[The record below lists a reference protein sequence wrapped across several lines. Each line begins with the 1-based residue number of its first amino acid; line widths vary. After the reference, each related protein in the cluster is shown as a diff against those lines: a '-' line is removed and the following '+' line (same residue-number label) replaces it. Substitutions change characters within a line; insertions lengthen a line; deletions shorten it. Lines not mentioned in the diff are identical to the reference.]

1 MKIAQV
7 CPYDLSRPGGVKNHI
22 FGLSDELEKM
32 GHELTIIAPN
42 GQANSNDSKIR
53 LFGRN
58 RSLKISGTKIDLN
71 IALGEDRKNLK
82 AFLQS
87 QQFDI
92 IHYHTFW
99 NPMIPYQ
106 VWKHSSARNI
116 VTFHDTPKQKWLGK
130 TVMPMA
136 ASVIFR
142 MMDKVISVSNSQ
154 ASNIG
159 GADHPRIR
167 IIPNGLEIA
176 EYQLPIGKLDEF
188 DDGKF
193 NLLFLGRLEPRKGVI
208 YALEAFKS
216 LKKSTPELRL
226 IIAGEGQEKELV
238 TSFIKDNQLDDV
250 RVLGQV
256 NEATKIALLKT
267 ADLYLAP
274 AIFGESF
281 GIVLLEAMASG
292 VPMVGFGN
300 EGYLN
305 IIPEQWAPFF
315 PKPKDQQ
322 AFTDAINTMITQKS
336 TRDDMIAWGLEAVK
350 KYEWSFI
357 AQEVE
362 KIYLSALK

>member
-22 FGLSDELEKM
+22 FGLSDELEKF
-32 GHELTIIAPN
+32 GHTVTIIAPN
-42 GQANSNDSKIR
+42 GSEPSHDNRIR

-71 IALGEDRKNLK
+71 VALGDDRRNMKS
-82 AFLQS
+82 FLHS

-99 NPMIPYQ
+99 NPLIPYQ
-106 VWKHSSARNI
+106 VWKHSNARNI

-130 TVMPMA
+130 TVMPMV

-142 MMDKVISVSNSQ
+142 MMDRVISVSNSQ
-154 ASNIG
+154 ANNIG
-159 GADHPRIR
+159 GADHPRIK

-176 EYQLPIGKLDEF
+176 EYQSPAVKMSEF

-208 YALEAFKS
+208 YVLEAYRS
-216 LKKSTPELRL
+216 LKNSNPQLRL

-238 TSFIKDNQLDDV
+238 TSYTRDHKLKDV
-250 RVLGQV
+250 VVLGQV
-256 NEATKIALLKT
+256 DEPTKISLLKS

-292 VPMVGFGN
+292 LPMVGFGN

-305 IIPEQWAPFF
+305 IIPDIWARFF
-315 PKPKDQQ
+315 PKPRDQQ
-322 AFTDAINTMITQKS
+322 AFTEAVNTMINQK
-336 TRDDMIAWGLEAVK
+336 TIRDDMITWGLEAVK

-357 AQEVE
+357 AREVE

>member
-22 FGLSDELEKM
+22 FGLSDELEKL
-32 GHELTIIAPN
+32 GHEVTIIAPN
-42 GQANSNDSKIR
+42 GMEQSSDSRVR

-71 IALGEDRKNLK
+71 VALGEDRKNMK
-82 AFLQS
+82 SFLHS

-99 NPMIPYQ
+99 NPLIPYQ
-106 VWKHSSARNI
+106 VWKQSRARNI

-130 TVMPMA
+130 TVMPVA

-142 MMDKVISVSNSQ
+142 MMDRVISVSASQ

-159 GADHPRIR
+159 GADHPRIK

-176 EYQLPIGKLDEF
+176 EYQLPSNKISEF
-188 DDGKF
+188 DDRKF

-216 LKKSTPELRL
+216 LKESTSELRL
-226 IIAGEGQEKELV
+226 IVAGEGQEKELV
-238 TSFIKDNQLDDV
+238 TSFIRDHKLEDV
-250 RVLGQV
+250 VVLGQV
-256 NEATKIALLKT
+256 DEPTKISLLKS

-292 VPMVGFGN
+292 LPMVGFGN

-305 IIPEQWAPFF
+305 IIPDKWARFF

-322 AFTDAINTMITQKS
+322 AFTDAINTMITQKRI
-336 TRDDMIAWGLEAVK
+336 RDDMITWGLEAVK